1 MPATRSTEA
10 AGRPI
15 GRRRFIAI
23 AGAFAGTALTTAGA
37 RAAGEMHHWNGVA
50 LGATASIRLRHPDPA
65 EARRIIDAAVLE
77 IERLEAIFSLYRA
90 GSAVTTL
97 NRTGRLQAPPLE
109 LVELLGL
116 AREVSRGSGG
126 AFDVTVQPL
135 WLRYRDHFAS
145 GAGTQGVPD
154 VSDLLPLVDW
164 RGVRAEPGLAALRR
178 RGMAITLNGIAQGYV
193 TDRVAELLRR
203 NGVEHVLLDLG
214 EVRSLGTGP
223 DGRPWRIG
231 IADPGDPARVLARL
245 DGGDGAV
252 ATSGGYGS
260 VFDRGRR
267 FGHLIDPRDGRTA
280 PVLRG
285 TTVTAGAAVLADAW
299 STAFALM
306 QPDEIREVA
315 ATVDGLGV
323 YRSVPGEVMRIV

>member
-1 MPATRSTEA
+1 MPMPSIEA
-10 AGRPI
+10 AAAPMR
-15 GRRRFIAI
+15 RRRFIAI
-23 AGAFAGTALTTAGA
+23 AGAFAGAGFAPSGA
-37 RAAGEMHHWNGVA
+37 RAAGALHHWNGVA
-50 LGATASIRLRHPDPA
+50 LGARASIRLLHLDPV
-65 EARRIIDAAVLE
+65 EARRIIDAAVRE
-77 IERLEAIFSLYRA
+77 IERLEAVFSLYRDD
-90 GSAVTTL
+90 SDVTAL
-97 NRTGRLQAPPLE
+97 NRRGRLEAPPLE

-135 WLRYRDHFAS
+135 WRHYRDHFAAGGDRRDAPDLS
-145 GAGTQGVPD
+145 G
-154 VSDLLPLVDW
+154 LLPLVDW
-164 RGVRAEPGLAALRR
+164 RGVRAEPGLVALRR
-178 RGMAITLNGIAQGYV
+178 PGIAVTLNGIAQGYV

-203 NGVEHVLLDLG
+203 NGVDRVLLDLG
-214 EVRSLGTGP
+214 EARALGAGP

-231 IADPGDPARVLARL
+231 IADPGDPARVLVRL
-245 DGGDGAV
+245 DGGADAV

-285 TTVTAGAAVLADAW
+285 TTVTAGTAVLADAW

-306 QPDEIREVA
+306 EVDEIRRIA
-315 ATVDGLGV
+315 AAVGGLGV
-323 YRSVPGEVMRIV
+323 YRSVPGAVTRIV

>member
-1 MPATRSTEA
+1 MPTRSTEA
-10 AGRPI
+10 AGGSL

-23 AGAFAGTALTTAGA
+23 AAAFAGAGLA
-37 RAAGEMHHWNGVA
+37 PGGAKAAGELHHWNGVA
-50 LGATASIRLRHPDPA
+50 LGATASIQLLHPDPA

-90 GSAVTTL
+90 DSAVTAL
-97 NRTGRLQAPPLE
+97 NRTGRLAAPPLE
-109 LVELLGL
+109 LVELLAL
-116 AREVSRGSGG
+116 AREVSRASGG

-135 WLRYRDHFAS
+135 WLRYRDHFAAAGEAP
-145 GAGTQGVPD
+145 GAPD

-164 RGVRAEPGLAALRR
+164 RGVGLEAGLIELGRP
-178 RGMAITLNGIAQGYV
+178 GMAITLNGIAQGYV

-203 NGVEHVLLDLG
+203 NGVDDVLLDLG
-214 EVRSLGTGP
+214 EARGLGQGP

-231 IADPGDPARVLARL
+231 IADPADPARVLARL
-245 DGGDGAV
+245 DGSGSAV

-260 VFDRGRR
+260 VFDHDRR

-285 TTVTAGAAVLADAW
+285 TTVVAGDAALADAW

-306 QPDEIREVA
+306 GVDEVRSVA
-315 ATVDGLGV
+315 SAIGGLGV
-323 YRSVPGEVMRIV
+323 YLSTSGEVTRLV